1 MEIISIEKRAYEAM
15 KDRFNAF
22 ITEVNAL
29 CETSHIDGEWLDN
42 QDVCLLLQ
50 ISKRTL
56 QTYRNNGTLPYSML
70 NNKCYYKAADIAALL
85 AKSQVK

>member
-1 MEIISIEKRAYEAM
+1 MEIIPIEQRAYKAM
-15 KDRFNAF
+15 KERFEAF
-22 ITEVNAL
+22 ITEVDAL
-29 CETSHIDGEWLDN
+29 CAASHIDGQWLDN

-56 QTYRNNGTLPYSML
+56 QSYRNNGTLPYSML

-85 AKSQVK
+85 AKSHVK